1 MVNRMVAFEHIDEE
15 TKKEMVL
22 IWKGMSE
29 EDREYFVDQVALAL
43 SIWGGDEAG
52 KLLVA
57 RVMSQLVKDGSK
69 NLADFGLYIEEYLSN
84 NARENRKDQMNRAS
98 DIIIRYRMK
107 NALSSVPHKEFEL

>member
-1 MVNRMVAFEHIDEE
+1 MAAFEHIDEE
-15 TKKEMVL
+15 TKKGMVA

-57 RVMSQLVKDGSK
+57 RVMSTLVKDGSK
-69 NLADFGLYIEEYLSN
+69 NLADFGLYIEEYLESN
-84 NARENRKDQMNRAS
+84 EKEGRKERMMRAS
-98 DIIIRYRMK
+98 DVINRYRMK
-107 NALSSVPHKEFEL
+107 NALSSVPHKDFEV

>member
-1 MVNRMVAFEHIDEE
+1 MVAFEHIDEE
-15 TKKEMVL
+15 TKKEMVG

-57 RVMSQLVKDGSK
+57 RVMSALVKDGSR

-84 NARENRKDQMNRAS
+84 NAKESRKEHMERAS
-98 DIIIRYRMK
+98 DIITRYRMK
-107 NALSSVPHKEFEL
+107 NALSSVPHKDFEV